1 MGGTVISVIE
11 MDRGQP
17 GYHAGGGPV
26 TSDTSILA
34 VVVDMLGDLPK
45 IAHIQPLPARR
56 AFHVVVGLCPSDAVD
71 VPTRLR
77 HLQRL

>member
-1 MGGTVISVIE
+1 MGGTVISVIG

-56 AFHVVVGLCPSDAVD
+56 AFHVVVGLGPSDAVD
-71 VPTRLR
+71 VLTRFR
-77 HLQRL
+77 QRL